1 MGSEGAAQGHE
12 AALTAILAQV
22 SREALQG
29 DGLDEVLQHIC
40 DCLVRNLP
48 VAIASIILLDE
59 GGTTFVQEVWSGQL
73 DLTPP
78 AMANGWP
85 VTMGAA
91 GRCARLG
98 TPQLIADVDSD
109 PDYVPG
115 NAAVRS
121 EYLVPIRHRDRLHGV
136 LNIESTRSD
145 LFDDQVRAMFDAIA
159 DQVAGAIHLARLA
172 AELEEANRK
181 LEALSMSDG
190 LTGIGNRR
198 LFDRQ
203 LAAEWKQMAQDRVAG
218 LQALH
223 ELFALDRQQHAVG
236 AGGGG
241 GAARRPVEQ
250 AELADQLAGAEHPVA
265 GGAPPMHRDQF
276 DLAALDQPGAI
287 GRIALPVEHLACEQF
302 APDRH
307 GRLRYHGGMSN
318 ELPDRLSLD
327 PRSPHHDAALLE
339 RGVGIRFNGTERTNV
354 EEYCISEGWI
364 RVVAGKSLDRRG
376 NPMTMKLKGTV
387 EPYLMDAGSSD
398 GGDAG

>member
-1 MGSEGAAQGHE
+1 MGSLGAAHGHE

-59 GGTTFVQEVWSGQL
+59 GGTTFVQEVWSGEL
-73 DLTPP
+73 DLSPP
-78 AMANGWP
+78 ALASGWP

-91 GRCARLG
+91 GRCVRMG
-98 TPQLIADVDSD
+98 TPQLIVDVDSD

-121 EYLVPIRHRDRLHGV
+121 EYLVPIRHRERLHGV

-145 LFDDQVRAMFDAIA
+145 LFDAQVRDMFDAIA

-172 AELEEANRK
+172 AELKEANRK

-203 LAAEWKQMAQDRVAG
+203 LAAEWKQMARERKP
-218 LQALH
+218 LALLLVDADH
-223 ELFALDRQQHAVG
+223 FKMLNDACGHLYGDECLR
-236 AGGGG
+236 
-241 GAARRPVEQ
+241 
-250 AELADQLAGAEHPVA
+250 ELARLCSRIAEGELVARFGGEEIMVMLPGRDLAQARTIAERIRLRIEDASMAHPSSPVA
-265 GGAPPMHRDQF
+265 GHLTVSIGV
-276 DLAALDQPGAI
+276 AALWPDLDTEPARLVAAADRALYAAKAG
-287 GRIALPVEHLACEQF
+287 GRNL
-302 APDRH
+302 
-307 GRLRYHGGMSN
+307 
-318 ELPDRLSLD
+318 
-327 PRSPHHDAALLE
+327 
-339 RGVGIRFNGTERTNV
+339 
-354 EEYCISEGWI
+354 
-364 RVVAGKSLDRRG
+364 VVA
-376 NPMTMKLKGTV
+376 V
-387 EPYLMDAGSSD
+387 EG
-398 GGDAG
+398 